1 MTRDQGE
8 YMMAVG
14 RESPPLGRTKRH
26 ILTSCREWAQRVKPL
41 DGLIVK
47 EK

>member
-1 MTRDQGE
+1 MRDQGE
-8 YMMAVG
+8 YMMAAG
-14 RESPPLGRTKRH
+14 REFPPLGRTKGH
-26 ILTSCREWAQRVKPL
+26 ILTSGREWAQRVRPL